1 MTNESYSPFASLM
14 QCGIQTEAVQFY
26 VRCSAP
32 RRFWCREKQSARI
45 SVIWKLLLNHN
56 ELERV
61 FYMKKLRL
69 VNIFPTAY
77 HLHHSDERFEK
88 SSRKTTAAT
97 CCPPHRF
104 QN

>member
-1 MTNESYSPFASLM
+1 MQM

-32 RRFWCREKQSARI
+32 CRFWCREKQSVRI
-45 SVIWKLLLNHN
+45 SVMWKLLLNHN

-61 FYMKKLRL
+61 FYMHKLRL
-69 VNIFPTAY
+69 VDIFPTAY
-77 HLHHSDERFEK
+77 HLLHSDERFEQIYENTFAVTH
-88 SSRKTTAAT
+88 RQ
-97 CCPPHRF
+97 PHRF